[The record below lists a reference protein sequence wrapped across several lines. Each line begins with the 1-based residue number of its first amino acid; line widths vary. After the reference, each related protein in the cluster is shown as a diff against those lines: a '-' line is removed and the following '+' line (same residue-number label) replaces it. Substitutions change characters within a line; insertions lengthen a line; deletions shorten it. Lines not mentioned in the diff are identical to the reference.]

1 MMSTLPPGPTG
12 RYRTTWNILRKP
24 KEFLTEC
31 VQSYGDPFLITAMNG
46 PVLIT
51 GEPQYVEQIFKAP
64 QDTFSVFAREAMLPL
79 LGAGSLLL
87 MEGTK
92 HRAER
97 KRVAPPFHGDQMK
110 AYGRAMQQAAYRVIA
125 QQEHGKPFTGLQIGT
140 EISLDVILQTI
151 LGADTENLINDFRT
165 STRRVLSRS
174 WPILFFSPKTQVRFW
189 GLSPLDRL
197 KVAQERLRTQLRD
210 ELDRRGDNVNQ
221 REDMLSI
228 LARPTAELPAPDFED
243 LADSV
248 GTLMFA
254 GHETTAVSIA
264 WALYHLHRHPDWLSR
279 LREELDASDQL
290 AETYAAMPLLK
301 AIVHETLRLNPIVPE
316 VLRVVRKPFE
326 LGGFQVPIGHGVAAA
341 SCLTHYDHE
350 VFDEPESFNPQ
361 RFLDQNYSPSQ
372 YYPFGG
378 GNRRCVGAA
387 FASYE
392 LAIALGTILQSYELE
407 LLDRNE
413 VVPVRRNITMG
424 PSTGVQLRV
433 RHRRKASSIA
443 VHR

>member
-1 MMSTLPPGPTG
+1 MSSLPPGPIG
-12 RYRTTWNILRKP
+12 RYRSTWNILRKP

-31 VQSYGDPFLITAMNG
+31 AQSYGDPFLITAMNG

-51 GEPQYVEQIFKAP
+51 GKPEFVEQIFKAP
-64 QDTFSVFAREAMLPL
+64 PDTFSVFAREAMLPL

-110 AYGRAMQQAAYRVIA
+110 AYGRAMQKTSRQAIA
-125 QQEHGKPFTGLQIGT
+125 QQEHGKPFSGLQIGT
-140 EISLDVILQTI
+140 EISLDVILRTI
-151 LGADTENLINDFRT
+151 LGADTESLLDNFRT
-165 STRRVLSRS
+165 STRKVLSRS
-174 WPILFFSPKTQVRFW
+174 WPILFFSPKTQVRFL

-197 KVAQERLRTQLRD
+197 RAAQNRLRKQLRD
-210 ELDRRGDNVNQ
+210 ELDRRGDDVNH
-221 REDMLSI
+221 RDDMLSI
-228 LARPTAELPAPDFED
+228 LARPTEELPAPDFED

-264 WALYHLHRHPDWLSR
+264 WALYHLHRHPDWLNR
-279 LREELDASDQL
+279 LREELDASDKQ

-301 AIVHETLRLNPIVPE
+301 AIVQETLRLNPIVPE
-316 VLRVVRKPFE
+316 VLRVVRKPFK
-326 LGGFQVPIGHGVAAA
+326 LAGYDVPIGHGVAAA
-341 SCLTHYDHE
+341 SCLTHYDPE
-350 VFDEPESFNPQ
+350 VFENPDSFNPQ
-361 RFLDQNYSPSQ
+361 RFLDRTFTPSQ

-387 FASYE
+387 FATYE
-392 LAIALGTILQSYELE
+392 LAIALGTILQSHELE
-407 LLDRNE
+407 LLDQEE

-433 RHRRKASSIA
+433 RHCRNSLPRLIA
-443 VHR
+443 QR